1 MSEELLLK
9 IKSCIKNNS
18 DDKNELID
26 NFYKVKREP

>member
-9 IKSCIKNNS
+9 IKNCIENKL